1 MVRPIP
7 QGFPHG
13 ARQDPFDPT
22 TGPEPEESPSLP
34 LDSTVH
40 EGWRAGGEPPVSP
53 PAEAA
58 DAPLATGTILGG
70 YRILGPL
77 GAGGM
82 GQVFRARDN
91 DLERDVALK
100 LLHPKLTFQPHAMS
114 RFRREARLLAAVHHP
129 NIATLFGT
137 FEDGGVRFLVMELV
151 DGETLAKRLGP
162 GRMAVPEALGI
173 ARQIAT
179 ALEAAHRKGIVH
191 RDLKPANVMV
201 SLEGWVKVLDF
212 GLAKVL
218 SGEGEGSAAL
228 PEKSRET
235 EETRAQGALGTAP
248 YMSPEQLC
256 GLETDWRIDAWAFG
270 CVLFELVTGKR
281 AFTGKSRTEVARA
294 ILEAEPSWSDLPG
307 ELPAPAVDLLRRC
320 LAKNVS
326 LRPPMSHIRIVLD
339 EALAG
344 LPRIP
349 GPAAADS
356 MTLGIDST
364 LLSHLDSR
372 TAPLSAG
379 PLPSPREG
387 ERKKALLDWARQKPV
402 EAIAAAGA
410 LLLMLGLGLGI
421 LGLATERAREGLIG
435 LPPLSYSKPDLV
447 LTGGQSLWSLPWRAA
462 ASLAASHPVLRV
474 CAFAGLLLA
483 AALLAAAL
491 LAGAGGPRRGR
502 RGTWALTTLAFS
514 AGVLI
519 TGAWLYSAAVH
530 TGLETPGPG
539 RGLACE
545 EQLSLRW
552 DVSAAFETCT
562 WLLNDTRR
570 NEGRRQAL
578 GGVLGFLLLAAGGG
592 AWMGARIQGL
602 GPRGEWARWGL
613 VAVHAALAL
622 FFLRLVPAAHAYSTW
637 GVRYPPVTVR
647 TDRPGCDQALGQ
659 ALAAGSCCAFNV
671 SEDAAEGTVL
681 LLWGSGCPGGAGFK
695 APQDVEAIG
704 KGCLSQSLTPQT
716 VNSRCL

>member
-1 MVRPIP
+1 MVRLP
-7 QGFPHG
+7 QGWKHG
-13 ARQDPFDPT
+13 VRPKLPD
-22 TGPEPEESPSLP
+22 GSGSWPEENPSLP
-34 LDSTVH
+34 LDSIGREDWYVD
-40 EGWRAGGEPPVSP
+40 GEPQQP
-53 PAEAA
+53 PAVSLLAA
-58 DAPLATGTILGG
+58 GDIVGG

-137 FEDGGVRFLVMELV
+137 FEDSGVRFLVMELV
-151 DGETLAKRLGP
+151 DGETLAQRLDT
-162 GRMAVPEALGI
+162 GRIAVPEALGI

-201 SLEGWVKVLDF
+201 SPEGWVKVLDF
-212 GLAKVL
+212 GIAKVL
-218 SGEGEGSAAL
+218 SGDGEGSAA
-228 PEKSRET
+228 PSEKT
-235 EETRAQGALGTAP
+235 EKTRAQGALGTAP

-256 GLETDWRIDAWAFG
+256 GLATDWRIDVWAFG

-281 AFTGKSRTEVARA
+281 AFTGKSRTELVRA
-294 ILEAEPSWSDLPG
+294 ILDAEPSWSELPA

-320 LAKNVS
+320 LEKDAY
-326 LRPPMSHIRIVLD
+326 LRPPMSSVRIVLE

-344 LPRIP
+344 LPRIS
-349 GPAAADS
+349 GPAEVAPT
-356 MTLGIDST
+356 TLGIDPT
-364 LLSHLDSR
+364 ALGHLDSR
-372 TAPLSAG
+372 ATVDARKPIERAKTDG
-379 PLPSPREG
+379 P
-387 ERKKALLDWARQKPV
+387 ERKPSLLDWARQKPV
-402 EAIAAAGA
+402 EAIAVAGA
-410 LLLMLGLGLGI
+410 LLMALGAGLGI
-421 LGLATERAREGLIG
+421 LGLVTERAREGLIG
-435 LPPLSYSKPDLV
+435 LPPLSYSKTDLV
-447 LTGGQSLWSLPWRAA
+447 LTGVQSLWSLPWRAV
-462 ASLAASHPVLRV
+462 ASLAAPHPVLRG
-474 CAFAGLLLA
+474 CAIACL
-483 AALLAAAL
+483 LLAAAL
-491 LAGAGGPRRGR
+491 LAGAWFLRSGR
-502 RGTWALTTLAFS
+502 RGALALTTLASS
-514 AGVLI
+514 ASVLMV
-519 TGAWLYSAAVH
+519 GAWLYSAAVH

-562 WLLNDTRR
+562 WLVNDNPR
-570 NEGRRQAL
+570 NDERRQGL

-592 AWMGARIQGL
+592 AWMGARSKGL
-602 GPRGEWARWGL
+602 GPRASWARWGL
-613 VAVHAALAL
+613 VAVHAALVL

-647 TDRPGCDQALGQ
+647 TDLPGCDQALGQ

-671 SEDAAEGTVL
+671 SEDATEGTVL

-704 KGCLSQSLTPQT
+704 KGCLSQALTPQT

>member
-1 MVRPIP
+1 M
-7 QGFPHG
+7 
-13 ARQDPFDPT
+13 D
-22 TGPEPEESPSLP
+22 
-34 LDSTVH
+34 
-40 EGWRAGGEPPVSP
+40 GEPRRPASP
-53 PAEAA
+53 PAEAT
-58 DAPLATGTILGG
+58 DAPLAVGAILGG
-70 YRILGPL
+70 YRILGRL

-91 DLERDVALK
+91 DLQRDVALK
-100 LLHPKLTFQPHAMS
+100 LLHPKLTFQPRAMS

-129 NIATLFGT
+129 NIATIFGT

-151 DGETLAKRLGP
+151 DGETLAQRLGM
-162 GRMAVPEALGI
+162 GRMAVAEALGI

-201 SLEGWVKVLDF
+201 SPEGWVKVLDF
-212 GLAKVL
+212 GIAKVL
-218 SGEGEGSAAL
+218 SGEREGSAA
-228 PEKSRET
+228 PSEKTQET
-235 EETRAQGALGTAP
+235 EETRTQGILGTAP

-256 GLETDWRIDAWAFG
+256 GLEADWRTDVWAFG

-281 AFTGKSRTEVARA
+281 AFTGKSRTELMRA
-294 ILEAEPSWSDLPG
+294 ILDAEPSWSELPA
-307 ELPAPAVDLLRRC
+307 ELPAPVVDLLRQC
-320 LAKNVS
+320 LEKDAY
-326 LRPPMSHIRIVLD
+326 LRPLMSHIRIVLD

-349 GPAAADS
+349 GPAEVAPT
-356 MTLGIDST
+356 TLGIDPTTLGHLDRRAT
-364 LLSHLDSR
+364 LL
-372 TAPLSAG
+372 PAG
-379 PLPSPREG
+379 PLPSPREIEEG
-387 ERKKALLDWARQKPV
+387 GKPSLLDQARQKPV

-410 LLLMLGLGLGI
+410 LILALGAGLFI
-421 LGLATERAREGLIG
+421 LGLVTERAREGLIG
-435 LPPLSYSKPDLV
+435 LPPLSYSKSDLV
-447 LTGGQSLWSLPWRAA
+447 LTGVQSLWSLPWRAV
-462 ASLAASHPVLRV
+462 ASLAAPHPVLRG
-474 CAFAGLLLA
+474 CAIACLLLA
-483 AALLAAAL
+483 AALLT
-491 LAGAGGPRRGR
+491 GAWFPRRGR
-502 RGTWALTTLAFS
+502 RGRRRILALTTLAFS

-519 TGAWLYSAAVH
+519 VGAWLYSAAVH
-530 TGLETPGPG
+530 TGLKTPGPG

-562 WLLNDTRR
+562 WLVNDNPR
-570 NEGRRQAL
+570 NDERRQGL

-592 AWMGARIQGL
+592 VWMGVRSQDL
-602 GPRGEWARWGL
+602 GPRVSWARWGL

-647 TDRPGCDQALGQ
+647 TDLPGCDQALGQ

-671 SEDAAEGTVL
+671 SEDATEGTVL

-704 KGCLSQSLTPQT
+704 KGCLSQALTPQT